1 MWETISTVANLVLGG
16 GLVVSLATL
25 RSTRRKARAESES
38 EYMELSKVYVDEFQ
52 ANIVSPLKQTLD
64 DNKREMASLKREM
77 ARLRK
82 AIEKSTTCD
91 YTDDCPVRR
100 ELQKLETDER
110 TEK

>member
-1 MWETISTVANLVLGG
+1 MWETISLIGNLVLGS
-16 GLVVSLATL
+16 GLILTLATL
-25 RSTRRKARAESES
+25 RSARKKAAAESES

-64 DNKREMASLKREM
+64 ENKKEMASLKREM

-91 YTDDCPVRR
+91 YADDCPVRR
-100 ELQKLETDER
+100 ELQKSETADN
-110 TEK
+110 